1 MFETMIPAGL
11 VFIVFM
17 VLRMAFAATAYG
29 TMQSFVYTILQKPLM
44 GIGASPI
51 GAALYLMAGKF
62 LWMFGI
68 HGDMLTYATLG
79 SIRSAATQANM
90 AAFAA
95 GETVPY
101 LEWTLLT
108 PITNVGILGLTI
120 LLLISKSKQYKSL
133 GKISIATSVFNIT
146 EPVMFGLPI
155 ILNPLMAIPYVLT
168 PGILVALTSLVMR
181 IGIVR
186 PMTGVALSNV
196 IPTPIYMWMATNSIS
211 GLIWGLLMVVLS
223 VVIFFPFFKA
233 AERMAVKQ
241 ERRRRMG
248 AFPEGFLWGGAT
260 AANQCE
266 GGYREGGKGLSVA
279 DVCTA
284 GGVSRLGLTVD
295 LAGVPAQY
303 ASYFKNMRFV
313 TWRDGERTGASI
325 PFKGTT
331 YPDRGRPAL
340 LEGEFYPGQRAIDF
354 YHHYKED
361 IRLFAEMG
369 FRCYRMS
376 IAWTRI
382 FPQGTEEEPNEAG
395 LRFYDDVF
403 DECRKYGIEPVVTL
417 SHYEMPLS
425 LCVDWD
431 GFADRRTGGNLAMRI
446 ENPYLQ
452 TSEWGWQI
460 DPLGLRYALNVLYD
474 RYHKPIMIVENGL
487 GAKDVLETDGSIH
500 DSYRIEYLRQH
511 IEAME
516 QAVNEDGV
524 DVMGYTPWGGI
535 DLISCSTGQIS
546 KRYGFIYVDLDDEG
560 RGSGKRYRK
569 DSFEWYRRVIA
580 SNGADLG

>member
-1 MFETMIPAGL
+1 MSKLDKVTEKIMKFAQLRYIKIIMNAFMGIAAFSIGSSLFSLVKSIPVPFWQDFLASSGLGDILSIPITMVSNLYAVMVVLCVGYEVAKSFGERALPTAMVAFGSFMILTPFEATVRLVTETGEVTGVASNVISLTPLGSQGIFLAMICGIAAARLYVFLLKKNIKIKMPSSIPPSVAGMFETMIPAGL

-241 ERRRRMG
+241 E
-248 AFPEGFLWGGAT
+248 
-260 AANQCE
+260 
-266 GGYREGGKGLSVA
+266 
-279 DVCTA
+279 
-284 GGVSRLGLTVD
+284 
-295 LAGVPAQY
+295 
-303 ASYFKNMRFV
+303 
-313 TWRDGERTGASI
+313 
-325 PFKGTT
+325 
-331 YPDRGRPAL
+331 
-340 LEGEFYPGQRAIDF
+340 
-354 YHHYKED
+354 
-361 IRLFAEMG
+361 
-369 FRCYRMS
+369 
-376 IAWTRI
+376 
-382 FPQGTEEEPNEAG
+382 EEE
-395 LRFYDDVF
+395 
-403 DECRKYGIEPVVTL
+403 
-417 SHYEMPLS
+417 
-425 LCVDWD
+425 
-431 GFADRRTGGNLAMRI
+431 
-446 ENPYLQ
+446 
-452 TSEWGWQI
+452 
-460 DPLGLRYALNVLYD
+460 
-474 RYHKPIMIVENGL
+474 ENGS
-487 GAKDVLETDGSIH
+487 VS
-500 DSYRIEYLRQH
+500 
-511 IEAME
+511 
-516 QAVNEDGV
+516 
-524 DVMGYTPWGGI
+524 
-535 DLISCSTGQIS
+535 
-546 KRYGFIYVDLDDEG
+546 
-560 RGSGKRYRK
+560 
-569 DSFEWYRRVIA
+569 
-580 SNGADLG
+580 